1 MRNNW
6 FSQKGLT
13 AALPPNVEAGRMA
26 GIIRSTLLGAVFGGG
41 ILFAC
46 RYGSAYQSLMEWDPV
61 RNRSVVREGARML
74 PFWQTM
80 EPALVLMALFALGA
94 LLSATVLYASYYQG
108 GRSIYLMRRLP
119 DGGRTLRRQV
129 WTVPL
134 RWMVACIVAAAVLGA
149 ALWVQIV
156 LFFVVSIAALAATR
170 PLVQKMLHRDETPT
184 NADRV
189 LGQTARVTE
198 TIDNTVPTGAV
209 YADGKTWTAR
219 SASGRVIPKDTL
231 VKVQRMEGVRLFV
244 EGEAGQPVHS

>member
-6 FSQKGLT
+6 FSREGLT

-26 GIIRSTLLGAVFGGG
+26 GIIRGTLLGAVFWGG

-80 EPALVLMALFALGA
+80 EPALVLMALFALGT

-134 RWMVACIVAAAVLGA
+134 LWAVCAAALGAAVLGLCYLVWRCITPDQCLPTA
-149 ALWVQIV
+149 ENVRRV
-156 LFFVVSIAALAATR
+156 MEVIAAS
-170 PLVQKMLHRDETPT
+170 P
-184 NADRV
+184 
-189 LGQTARVTE
+189 
-198 TIDNTVPTGAV
+198 
-209 YADGKTWTAR
+209 Y
-219 SASGRVIPKDTL
+219 SS
-231 VKVQRMEGVRLFV
+231 
-244 EGEAGQPVHS
+244 

>member
-6 FSQKGLT
+6 FSREGLT

-26 GIIRSTLLGAVFGGG
+26 SIIRGTLLGAVFWGG

-46 RYGSAYQSLMEWDPV
+46 RYGSAYQSLME
-61 RNRSVVREGARML
+61 

-80 EPALVLMALFALGA
+80 EPALVLMALFALGT

-134 RWMVACIVAAAVLGA
+134 RWMVACIAAAAVLSVLCWA
-149 ALWVQIV
+149 AWRLITPAQTLGHG
-156 LFFVVSIAALAATR
+156 LFGIWS
-170 PLVQKMLHRDETPT
+170 
-184 NADRV
+184 
-189 LGQTARVTE
+189 
-198 TIDNTVPTGAV
+198 
-209 YADGKTWTAR
+209 
-219 SASGRVIPKDTL
+219 
-231 VKVQRMEGVRLFV
+231 
-244 EGEAGQPVHS
+244 

>member
-108 GRSIYLMRRLP
+108 GRSIYLM
-119 DGGRTLRRQV
+119 
-129 WTVPL
+129 TVPL
-134 RWMVACIVAAAVLGA
+134 RWMVACIVAAAVLSVLCWA
-149 ALWVQIV
+149 AWRLITPAQTLGHG
-156 LFFVVSIAALAATR
+156 LFGIWS
-170 PLVQKMLHRDETPT
+170 
-184 NADRV
+184 
-189 LGQTARVTE
+189 
-198 TIDNTVPTGAV
+198 
-209 YADGKTWTAR
+209 
-219 SASGRVIPKDTL
+219 
-231 VKVQRMEGVRLFV
+231 
-244 EGEAGQPVHS
+244 